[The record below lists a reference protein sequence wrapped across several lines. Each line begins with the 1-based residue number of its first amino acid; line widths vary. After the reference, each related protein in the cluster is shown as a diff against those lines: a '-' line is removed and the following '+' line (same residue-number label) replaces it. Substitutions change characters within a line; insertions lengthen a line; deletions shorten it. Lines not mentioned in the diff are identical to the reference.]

1 MEALKI
7 QQTFTV
13 GGRTF
18 DTEAAAQSYLVIE
31 QHKREA
37 LKILFDVRPFDSN
50 PFDSSRNGLQMSNA
64 ELVELMADNLQ
75 TFAQIVALLEEAEHR
90 ALKIERQAGGRSV
103 QTQEVE

>member
-18 DTEAAAQSYLVIE
+18 NTAAAAQSYLVIE
-31 QHKREA
+31 QRKREA
-37 LKILFDVRPFDSN
+37 LKILFNVR

-64 ELVELMADNLQ
+64 ELVELVADNLQ
-75 TFAQIVALLEEAEHR
+75 TFAQIVALLEEAQHQ
-90 ALKIERQAGGRSV
+90 ALKIEQEAESHTMQAE
-103 QTQEVE
+103 EVE